1 MRRSKQEL
9 SAWARCSSRT
19 RASFCYSRL
28 GKTGS
33 LGREW
38 QFSPLL
44 AHMQQRNSS
53 NQDPTMH
60 TTQLHSI
67 KHTTQAYKHGTNQKH
82 TKITLNW

>member
-1 MRRSKQEL
+1 
-9 SAWARCSSRT
+9 
-19 RASFCYSRL
+19 
-28 GKTGS
+28 
-33 LGREW
+33 
-38 QFSPLL
+38 
-44 AHMQQRNSS
+44 MQQRNSS